1 MQKSFVAPPSFP
13 VRWTILLLVFLAPV
27 LSVASIPPGDVHAAP
42 QPGLSR
48 AAASIEHCAALPGHA
63 ILPAIPLW
71 KARLRTQ
78 LVRIEVS
85 ATTIPSGY
93 RQRPTSRAPPI
104 PFP

>member
-1 MQKSFVAPPSFP
+1 
-13 VRWTILLLVFLAPV
+13 LLVLLTPV
-27 LSVASIPPGDVHAAP
+27 LSVASIPPGGVHPAP
-42 QPGLSR
+42 QPELSR
-48 AAASIEHCAALPGHA
+48 AAASIEHYAALPDHA

-71 KARLRTQ
+71 IARLRTQ

-85 ATTIPSGY
+85 ATTIPIGH